1 MPYGAPARRARRWPL
16 VLVVLAVVGLAAAW
30 TVFWN
35 YAAAQA
41 ETTIAGWREREAKL
55 GRVYLCGKQTIGGFP
70 FRIEARCDGA
80 AADLRNVQPPLSL
93 QLKDVLV
100 VAQVYQPTL
109 LITEFSSPLTLYA
122 PGQPQSFAAEWDLA
136 QASVRGLPTSPER
149 VSVVFDGPKLDR
161 VGASRE
167 TLFAAKHSELHGR
180 IVSGSVAENPVLEI
194 ALNFVAAVAPT
205 VHPLLT
211 QPLDADVDAVLH
223 GLKDFSAKPWPV
235 LFREL
240 QSVNGRIEIRSARV
254 QQGEAVAVGTGILG
268 LTTQGRLDGQIRL
281 TVAGL
286 ERVLPALGVD
296 KLAPPGGAID
306 QIAGALDRVL
316 PGLGNV
322 ARDNAGVGIA
332 AGINALGQPAE
343 LEGKRAVSLPLR
355 FVDGAVFLGPLPLGE
370 TKPLF

>member
-1 MPYGAPARRARRWPL
+1 MPHYAPARRVRRWPL
-16 VLVVLAVVGLAAAW
+16 VVLVLLVIGLAGAW

-41 ETTIAGWREREAKL
+41 EATIAGWREREARL
-55 GRVYLCGKQTIGGFP
+55 GRVYSCGSQTIGGFP
-70 FRIEARCDGA
+70 FRIEVRCDDA
-80 AADLRNVQPPLSL
+80 AAELRNVQPPLSL
-93 QLKDVLV
+93 KLKDVRI

-109 LITEFSSPLTLYA
+109 LISEFTGPLTVA
-122 PGQPQSFAAEWDLA
+122 EPGQSQSFAADWTLA
-136 QASVRGLPTSPER
+136 QVRVRGLPTSPQRVSIVFDSPKVER
-149 VSVVFDGPKLDR
+149 VGF
-161 VGASRE
+161 SRE
-167 TLFAAKHSELHGR
+167 TLFAAKHAELHAR
-180 IVSGSVAENPVLEI
+180 IVSGSVTENPVPEV
-194 ALNFVAAVAPT
+194 ALSLVGAVAPT

-211 QPLDADVDAVLH
+211 QPFDADIDTVLN
-223 GLKDFSAKPWPV
+223 GLKDFSPKPWPV

-240 QSVNGRIEIRSARV
+240 QAANGGIELRKARV
-254 QQGEAVAVGTGILG
+254 QQGEAIAVGAGTLG
-268 LTTQGRLDGQIRL
+268 LTPQGRLDGQIGL

-296 KLAPPGGAID
+296 KIAPRGGTVD
-306 QIAGALDRVL
+306 QIAGALDRML

-355 FVDGAVFLGPLPLGE
+355 FVDGAVFLGPLPLGQ
-370 TKPLF
+370 TQPLF